1 MRHTAGQ
8 TGAGG
13 CKTNS
18 CAVALLLFLLVGCPR
33 LLGEDAPAQELRTA
47 EQVRQLTREQAARHY
62 PVTLRG
68 VVTFFDEAIFMQFV
82 QDETAGIYLQQTNNL
97 PLLSQGQL
105 VEVEGVTSAG
115 EFAPIVT
122 PLRVTVLTNGT
133 FPEPKPVSFEQ
144 LTSGEED
151 SQFVEIQGIVRAIS
165 MDPQSK
171 YFAIEIAAGGGRFK
185 ALIAAIPDALKAV
198 LIDSTVKVR
207 GVCASHFN
215 SQRQLFDVRL
225 LVPRPA
231 DLTIESPAPEN
242 PFSQPTRPIEQLLQ
256 FTPHGAYG
264 HRVKVRGTVIYRR
277 DDVLYIQDG
286 TEGLYVETMQPD
298 PLLVG
303 EIIEVVGFPAKGEYT
318 PMLQDAIFR
327 KIGDGPLPLPADIT
341 ADEALKG
348 TYDCRLVRIEAT
360 LLDRARHSR
369 EQFVVLQSGGFI
381 FHAYLERTNIGVD
394 FAYLQNNSKVAVT
407 GVCRIEP
414 GNVWQPTA
422 EWRAKS
428 FRVLL
433 RSPGDIFVLASPP
446 WWNFEKMLWA
456 LGALG
461 VVVFTAL
468 AWVWILRRR
477 VHAQTAII
485 RQQLT
490 AEAALKDRYENL
502 FENANDMVFTH
513 DLVGRITSINQ
524 VGEKLLHRRRE
535 EILGKNL
542 VEYVAEEQR
551 EAVGQW
557 LAQVTV
563 GAELPSAEWDFTNA
577 DGQRH
582 RLEISARLVEPA
594 GMEAEVESIAR
605 DITERKGLERE
616 ILEISNR
623 EQRRIGHDLHDGV
636 CQQLAAIA
644 YRMDILGDQLQEK
657 GVVESA
663 EAERIGTLLNE
674 AVQQT
679 RGVARG
685 LFPVRLDESG
695 LESALAE
702 LAANTSSLFRI
713 HCHFSSEQPFPKV
726 DAGVSLHLYYIAQEA
741 VSNAAKHGK
750 AANVIIAVTRV
761 RDRFTLCVQDNGSG
775 FQLPVVGA
783 SGMGIRIMRYRARM
797 IGSTLDLKSRLNQGT
812 QITVQFTGQTENYAK
827 PKND

>member
-1 MRHTAGQ
+1 MRGAAKSA
-8 TGAGG
+8 GAGV
-13 CKTNS
+13 CKTIS
-18 CAVALLLFLLVGCPR
+18 CAVSLWIFLLVGCPR
-33 LLGEDAPAQELRTA
+33 LLGNDIPPEELRTA
-47 EQVRQLTREQAARHY
+47 EQIRQLTGAQAAGHH
-62 PVTLRG
+62 PVKLRG
-68 VVTFFDEAIFMQFV
+68 VVTFFDEAIFMQFI

-97 PLLSQGQL
+97 PPLSQGQL
-105 VEVEGVTSAG
+105 VEVEGETSAG
-115 EFAPIVT
+115 EFAPILT
-122 PLRVTVLTNGT
+122 PLRVTVLTNGI
-133 FPEPKPVSFEQ
+133 FPKPKPVSFEQ

-151 SQFVEIQGIVRAIS
+151 SQFVEIQGIVRAITI
-165 MDPQSK
+165 DPQSK
-171 YFAIEIAAGGGRFK
+171 YFAIEIASGGGRFQ
-185 ALIAAIPDALKAV
+185 ALMAAVPDALKAV
-198 LIDSTVKVR
+198 LVDSAVKVR

-225 LVPRPA
+225 LVPRPV

-256 FTPHGAYG
+256 FKPHGSYG
-264 HRVKVRGTVIYRR
+264 HRVKVKGTVIYRR

-303 EIIEVVGFPAKGEYT
+303 DIVEVVGFPAKGEYT

-327 KIGDGPLPLPADIT
+327 KIGQGSLPLAAEIT

-381 FHAYLERTNIGVD
+381 FHAYLERTNIGID

-414 GNVWQPTA
+414 GNVWQPGA

-428 FRVLL
+428 FRILL
-433 RSPGDIFVLASPP
+433 RSPADIFVLAEPP
-446 WWNFEKMLWA
+446 WWNLEKMLWA
-456 LGALG
+456 ISILG

-477 VHAQTAII
+477 VHTQTAII
-485 RQQLT
+485 RQQLK
-490 AEAALKDRYENL
+490 AEAALKERYENL

-513 DLVGRITSINQ
+513 DLTGRITSINQ
-524 VGEKLLHRRRE
+524 IGEQLLGRHRE

-542 VEYVAEEQR
+542 VEFVAEEQR
-551 EAVGQW
+551 EAVAQW
-557 LAQVTV
+557 LAQVTA
-563 GAELPSAEWDFTNA
+563 GAALPSAEWDFINA

-594 GMEAEVESIAR
+594 GKEAEVESIAR

-679 RGVARG
+679 RSVARG

-695 LESALAE
+695 LASALEE
-702 LAANTSSLFRI
+702 LAVNTGSLFRI
-713 HCHFSSEQPFPKV
+713 RCQFSADQPFPKV
-726 DAGVSLHLYYIAQEA
+726 DTGASLHLYYIAQEA
-741 VSNAAKHGK
+741 VLNAVKHGK
-750 AANVIIAVTRV
+750 ATTVIIAVTRV
-761 RDRFTLCVQDNGSG
+761 RDHFNLCIQDNGTG
-775 FQLPVVGA
+775 FQLPAVGSA
-783 SGMGIRIMRYRARM
+783 GMGIRIMRYRARM
-797 IGSTLDLKSRLNQGT
+797 IGTTLDLKSRPNQGT
-812 QITVQFTGQTENYAK
+812 QINVQFTAQMEDS
-827 PKND
+827 KND

>member
-1 MRHTAGQ
+1 MKRAARQ
-8 TGAGG
+8 VGAGF
-13 CKTNS
+13 CKTTG
-18 CAVALLLFLLVGCPR
+18 CVVALLFFMHAGCPHVSGTD
-33 LLGEDAPAQELRTA
+33 LPPQELRTA
-47 EQVRQLTREQAARHY
+47 EQIRQLTGEQAAHHY
-62 PVTLRG
+62 PVRLQG
-68 VVTFFDEAIFMQFV
+68 VVTFFDEAIFMQFI

-97 PLLSQGQL
+97 PLLSQGKL

-133 FPEPKPVSFEQ
+133 FPEPKRVSFEQ

-165 MDPQSK
+165 IDPQSK
-171 YFAIEIAAGGGRFK
+171 YFDIEIASGGGRFK
-185 ALIAAIPDALKAV
+185 ALMAGVPDALKAV
-198 LIDSTVKVR
+198 LVDSTVKVR

-242 PFSQPTRPIEQLLQ
+242 PFAQPTRPIEQLLQ

-286 TEGLYVETMQPD
+286 TEGLYVETMQPE
-298 PLLVG
+298 PSLVG
-303 EIIEVVGFPAKGEYT
+303 EIVEVVGFPAKGEYT

-327 KIGDGPLPLPADIT
+327 KIGDGPLPVPANIT

-414 GNVWQPTA
+414 GNVWQPGA

-428 FRVLL
+428 FRILL
-433 RSPGDIFVLASPP
+433 RSPGDIFVLAAPP
-446 WWNFEKMLWA
+446 WWNLEKMLWA
-456 LGALG
+456 TGILG
-461 VVVFTAL
+461 VIVFTAL

-477 VHAQTAII
+477 VHKQTAII
-485 RQQLT
+485 RQQLK
-490 AEAALKDRYENL
+490 AEAALKERYENL

-513 DLVGRITSINQ
+513 DLAGRITSINQ
-524 VGEKLLHRRRE
+524 VGEQLLHRHRE
-535 EILGKNL
+535 DILGKNL
-542 VEYVAEEQR
+542 VEFVAEEQR
-551 EAVGQW
+551 EAVTQW
-557 LAQVTV
+557 LAQVTD
-563 GAELPSAEWDFTNA
+563 GMELPSAEWDFRNA
-577 DGQRH
+577 EGQRQ
-582 RLEISARLVEPA
+582 RLEISARLVEQV
-594 GMEAEVESIAR
+594 GKEAEVESVAR

-644 YRMDILGDQLQEK
+644 YRMDILGDQLQER
-657 GVVESA
+657 GVAESA
-663 EAERIGTLLNE
+663 EAERIVALLNE
-674 AVQQT
+674 TVQQT
-679 RGVARG
+679 RSVARG

-713 HCHFSSEQPFPKV
+713 HCQFSTEKPFPKV
-726 DAGVSLHLYYIAQEA
+726 DTGVSLHLYYIAQEA

-750 AANVIIAVTRV
+750 ASNVIIAVTSV
-761 RDRFTLCVQDNGSG
+761 RDRFTLCIQDNGSG
-775 FQLPVVGA
+775 FQLPAVGSA
-783 SGMGIRIMRYRARM
+783 GMGIRIMRYRARM
-797 IGSTLDLKSRLNQGT
+797 IGSTLDLKSRPNQGT
-812 QITVQFTGQTENYAK
+812 QINVQFTGQTENNGK
-827 PKND
+827 SKNN

>member
-1 MRHTAGQ
+1 MRRVAEP
-8 TGAGG
+8 TGAGVW
-13 CKTNS
+13 KTPAG
-18 CAVALLLFLLVGCPR
+18 AVGLLLFLLVGCFR
-33 LLGEDAPAQELRTA
+33 LQGSNAPLEELQTA
-47 EQVRQLTREQAARHY
+47 EQIRQLTGEQAAGHH
-62 PVTLRG
+62 PVKLRG
-68 VVTFFDEAIFMQFV
+68 VVTFFDGAIFMQFI
-82 QDETAGIYLQQTNNL
+82 QDGTAGIYLQQTNNL
-97 PLLSQGQL
+97 PPLLPGQL
-105 VEVEGVTSAG
+105 VEVEGMTSAG

-122 PLRVTVLTNGT
+122 PLRVMILGNGT
-133 FPEPKPVSFEQ
+133 FPQPQPVSFEQ

-151 SQFVEIQGIVRAIS
+151 SQFVEIQGIVRAVSI
-165 MDPQSK
+165 DPQTK
-171 YFAIEIAAGGGRFK
+171 YYSIEIASGGGRFT
-185 ALIAAIPDALKAV
+185 ALMAEIPAGLRTV
-198 LIDSTVKVR
+198 LADSTVKIR

-225 LVPRPA
+225 LVPKPD

-242 PFSQPTRPIEQLLQ
+242 PFALPTRPIEQLLQ
-256 FTPHGAYG
+256 FTPHGSYG

-277 DDVLYIQDG
+277 DNVLYIQDG
-286 TEGLYVETMQPD
+286 LEGLYVETMQAGS
-298 PLLVG
+298 LLVG
-303 EIIEVVGFPAKGEYT
+303 EIVEVVGFPVTGEYT

-327 KIGDGPLPLPADIT
+327 KIGEGPLPVPSNIT

-381 FHAYLERTNIGVD
+381 FHAYLQRTNIGVD
-394 FAYLQNNSKVAVT
+394 FAYLENNSKVAVT

-428 FRVLL
+428 FSILL
-433 RSPGDIFVLASPP
+433 RSPADIFVLAEPP
-446 WWNFEKMLWA
+446 WWNLGKMLWA
-456 LGALG
+456 TGILG
-461 VVVFTAL
+461 VVVLTAL
-468 AWVWILRRR
+468 AWVLILRRR
-477 VHAQTAII
+477 VHTQTAII
-485 RQQLT
+485 RQQLQ
-490 AEAALKDRYENL
+490 AEAALKERYENL

-513 DLVGRITSINQ
+513 DLAGRITSINQ
-524 VGEKLLHRRRE
+524 VGEQLLGRHRE

-542 VEYVAEEQR
+542 VEFVAGEQR
-551 EAVGQW
+551 EAVAQW
-557 LAQVTV
+557 LAQVTA
-563 GAELPSAEWDFTNA
+563 GTALPSAEWDFINA

-594 GMEAEVESIAR
+594 GKEAEVESIAR

-663 EAERIGTLLNE
+663 EAERIGALLNE

-679 RGVARG
+679 RNVARG

-695 LESALAE
+695 LASALEE
-702 LAANTSSLFRI
+702 LAANTGSLFRI
-713 HCHFSSEQPFPKV
+713 HCQFSGEQPFPKV
-726 DAGVSLHLYYIAQEA
+726 DTGASLHLYYIAQEA
-741 VSNAAKHGK
+741 VLNAAKHGK
-750 AANVIIAVTRV
+750 ATNVIIAVTHV
-761 RDRFTLCVQDNGSG
+761 RDRFSLCIQDNGSG
-775 FQLPVVGA
+775 FQLPVVGSA
-783 SGMGIRIMRYRARM
+783 GMGIRIMRYRARM
-797 IGSTLDLKSRLNQGT
+797 IGTTLDLKSRLNQGT
-812 QITVQFTGQTENYAK
+812 QINVQFTAQIEDT
-827 PKND
+827 KNE

>member
-1 MRHTAGQ
+1 MRLAAKQALAGV
-8 TGAGG
+8 
-13 CKTNS
+13 CKKTS
-18 CAVALLLFLLVGCPR
+18 CAVALMFFLLAGCLR
-33 LLGEDAPAQELRTA
+33 LLGNDVPPDELSTA
-47 EQVRQLTREQAARHY
+47 EQIRQLTREQAARHY
-62 PVTLRG
+62 PVKLRG
-68 VVTFFDEAIFMQFV
+68 VVTFFDEANFFQFI
-82 QDETAGIYLQQTNNL
+82 QDETAGIYLQQTNL
-97 PLLSQGQL
+97 PPLLPGQL
-105 VEVEGVTSAG
+105 VEVEGSTSAG

-122 PLRVTVLTNGT
+122 PLRVTAVGDGV
-133 FPEPKPVSFEQ
+133 FPQPKPVSFEQ

-151 SQFVEIQGIVRAIS
+151 SQFVQIQGVVRAVGI
-165 MDPQSK
+165 DPQTK
-171 YFAIEIAAGGGRFK
+171 YYAIAIAAGGGRFT
-185 ALIAAIPDALKAV
+185 ALIADIPAELRAV
-198 LIDSTVKVR
+198 LVDSTVKIW
-207 GVCASHFN
+207 GVCATHFN

-225 LVPRPA
+225 LVRRPA
-231 DLTIESPAPEN
+231 DLTIESPAPED
-242 PFSQPTRPIEQLLQ
+242 PFAQPTRPIEQLLQ

-277 DDVLYIQDG
+277 DNVLYIQDG
-286 TEGLYVETMQPD
+286 LEGLYVETMPAG

-303 EIIEVVGFPAKGEYT
+303 EIVEVVGFPVTGEYT

-327 KIGDGPLPLPADIT
+327 KIGEGSLPVPSNIT

-414 GNVWQPTA
+414 GNVWQPGA

-428 FRVLL
+428 FRILL
-433 RSPGDIFVLASPP
+433 RSPGDIFVLAEPP
-446 WWNFEKMLWA
+446 WWNLGKMLWA
-456 LGALG
+456 TGILGL
-461 VVVFTAL
+461 VVLTAF
-468 AWVWILRRR
+468 AWVLILRRR

-485 RQQLT
+485 RQQLK
-490 AEAALKDRYENL
+490 AEATLKERYVTL

-513 DLVGRITSINQ
+513 DLAGRITSINQ
-524 VGEKLLHRRRE
+524 VGEQLLRRRRE
-535 EILGKNL
+535 EILCGNL
-542 VEYVAEEQR
+542 VDFVAEEQR
-551 EAVGQW
+551 EAVRQW
-557 LAQVTV
+557 LAQVTAGV
-563 GAELPSAEWDFTNA
+563 ELPSVEWDFLNA
-577 DGQRH
+577 EGQRL
-582 RLEISARLVEPA
+582 RLEISARLVEQV
-594 GMEAEVESIAR
+594 GKEAEVESVAR
-605 DITERKGLERE
+605 DITERKRLERE

-657 GVVESA
+657 GVAESA
-663 EAERIGTLLNE
+663 EAERIGALLNE

-695 LESALAE
+695 LESALEE

-713 HCHFSSEQPFPKV
+713 HCQFSGEKPFPGL
-726 DAGVSLHLYYIAQEA
+726 DTGVSLHLYYIAQEA

-750 AANVIIAVTRV
+750 ATSVIIAVTRV
-761 RDRFTLCVQDNGSG
+761 RDHFNLCVQDNGSG
-775 FQLPVVGA
+775 FQLPVVGSA
-783 SGMGIRIMRYRARM
+783 GMGFRIMRYRARM
-797 IGSTLDLKSRLNQGT
+797 IGTTLDLKSRANQGT
-812 QITVQFTGQTENYAK
+812 QIDVQFTAQIK
-827 PKND
+827 DSKND